1 MSTQTKSESQFNMLD
16 WAKKVVVENYANFEG
31 RARRSEFWYY
41 NLLYFI
47 VSLGITILVYV
58 FGEGS
63 TLGTAFNLLSTVLS
77 LGLLVPSLAVGARR
91 LHDINKSGWWQL
103 LSLTII
109 GIILL
114 LVWWFQ
120 EGDRHSNEYGEDPKN
135 PEGPVFDFENKQG
148 A

>member
-1 MSTQTKSESQFNMLD
+1 MSTQTKSESQFNMVD